1 MINDHAPVCEEAL
14 EEKNAAEAADEET
27 DAPIKR
33 NVKEAKEIYHTKV
46 KEEAGPSIKQEII
59 IQEEKVKRLNN
70 SKVKNEPMDNSDD
83 MRKETMQDIDDNVKK
98 PNKKKSKK
106 KHDSDEE
113 EDFKPEKKSKR

>member
-1 MINDHAPVCEEAL
+1 M